1 MSQYIYFKKT
11 LNEITPAEPGKR
23 FLSTGMDPDRLH
35 LPLHENVVGTDLF
48 VPPPKLLATYMYI
61 DLALVLTLT
70 CHPCYNK
77 INREHPQGK
86 TPQTCSLYPK
96 NQAGPSFGVFPK
108 FRSQIVTLKIYHY
121 SKL

>member
-1 MSQYIYFKKT
+1 MASACHNIFILKKT

-23 FLSTGMDPDRLH
+23 FLSTGMDPNRLH

-70 CHPCYNK
+70 CHP
-77 INREHPQGK
+77 
-86 TPQTCSLYPK
+86 
-96 NQAGPSFGVFPK
+96 
-108 FRSQIVTLKIYHY
+108 
-121 SKL
+121 